1 MQKIFT
7 RSFSMFFM
15 VLFFST
21 ALLAQETTTPTE
33 EKVIITIRGTDAK
46 GAKITRSMM
55 KTGEDAKNFNVNE
68 YIKENTKDLID
79 PSITIRDNEDNKE
92 SKKEHKN
99 KHFTY
104 NYTYNNDNNFNTHKE
119 KKGFLGVSQKE
130 ESYENTEV
138 FNPDN
143 SAGVAVKIT
152 RNSGAA
158 KAGLKEGDVL
168 LQLNDAPINKFHDI
182 SVFMRTTKPSDKI
195 QVKYLRNGET
205 QVVTATLGQ
214 PEDAWSINNEEKEAC
229 LGVYTTTRALKG
241 QRGAVIQDFTP
252 VSAAK
257 EVSMQVGDAI
267 SAVNGITVNRHQELW
282 DEIAKYKPNQKV
294 RVTYTRDNSE
304 PLLITA
310 TLKACKP
317 TEEKII
323 VVPEIKEETEN
334 VNVKPDLSEQREL
347 KLENFSTF
355 PNPVNDMVNISFQGE
370 SVPTTLSL
378 YDLSGRVLYQQTL
391 NDFNGDYNQRFDLS
405 AYAKGVVVV
414 RVLQGEKVFAKRIV
428 VN

>member
-1 MQKIFT
+1 MQKNFT
-7 RSFSMFFM
+7 RSFSVFLTM
-15 VLFFST
+15 LFFST
-21 ALLAQETTTPTE
+21 ALLAQETSTPAE
-33 EKVIITIRGTDAK
+33 EKVIITIKGTDAK
-46 GAKITRSMM
+46 GAKITRNMM
-55 KTGEDAKNFNVNE
+55 KTGEDAKNFNVDV
-68 YIKENTKDLID
+68 YIKENTKDLTEH
-79 PSITIRDNEDNKE
+79 SITIRDKEEDKE
-92 SKKEHKN
+92 SRKENRN
-99 KHFTY
+99 KHTTY
-104 NYTYNNDNNFNTHKE
+104 SYTFNNDNFNDHKE

-130 ESYENTEV
+130 ERYENADV
-138 FNPDN
+138 SDRDN
-143 SAGVAVKIT
+143 SAGIAVKIT

-158 KAGLKEGDVL
+158 KAGLKDGDVL
-168 LQLNDAPINKFHDI
+168 LQLNDATINKFHDI
-182 SVFMRTTKPSDKI
+182 SVFMRTTKPNDKI

-205 QVVTATLGQ
+205 QVATATLGQ

-241 QRGAVIQDFTP
+241 SRGAVIQDFTP

-257 EVSMQVGDAI
+257 EVSMQIGDAI
-267 SAVNGITVNRHQELW
+267 SAVNGITVNSHQELW

-323 VVPEIKEETEN
+323 VVPEIKEETET

-391 NDFNGDYNQRFDLS
+391 SDFSGDYNQRFDLS
-405 AYAKGVVVV
+405 AYAKGIVVV